1 MEFLFQR
8 AGLEEPNEKDSA
20 PMDNVN
26 GIISAFSNLRVN
38 DTMVEKQAEN
48 DILEYMRHP
57 ESILSFMYIITN
69 CDVPVVRLSPMLLMC
84 VVPPNG
90 RSLFEKGDH
99 HLLEHGGLGRP
110 GNGFAFAKLR
120 YSVVKQQLLDVM
132 AKESYELARR
142 AICGVVSILA
152 TSELK
157 EGRWQEVL
165 QRMNSV
171 L

>member
-69 CDVPVVRLSPMLLMC
+69 CDVPVVRLSQC
-84 VVPPNG
+84 C
-90 RSLFEKGDH
+90 SC
-99 HLLEHGGLGRP
+99 
-110 GNGFAFAKLR
+110 A
-120 YSVVKQQLLDVM
+120 
-132 AKESYELARR
+132 
-142 AICGVVSILA
+142 
-152 TSELK
+152 
-157 EGRWQEVL
+157 
-165 QRMNSV
+165 
-171 L
+171 

>member
-90 RSLFEKGDH
+90 RSLFEVRICQTP
-99 HLLEHGGLGRP
+99 LLCSETAASRCDG
-110 GNGFAFAKLR
+110 K
-120 YSVVKQQLLDVM
+120 
-132 AKESYELARR
+132 
-142 AICGVVSILA
+142 GVVRTRQTRHLRRGFHPRHFRI
-152 TSELK
+152 
-157 EGRWQEVL
+157 EGGAVAGSAPANEFGFI
-165 QRMNSV
+165 M
-171 L
+171 